1 MPQKSVIIQRNN
13 WIKYDFIIFKI
24 PSCTSQGLDLI
35 KNWIY
40 RNTINLNNKNAI
52 QNITNQGL
60 NLMSKM
66 IPKVDKYFT
75 VSKFQNGGG
84 GGSGGELS
92 ELIGNE

>member
-1 MPQKSVIIQRNN
+1 
-13 WIKYDFIIFKI
+13 
-24 PSCTSQGLDLI
+24 
-35 KNWIY
+35 
-40 RNTINLNNKNAI
+40 
-52 QNITNQGL
+52 
-60 NLMSKM
+60 MSKM